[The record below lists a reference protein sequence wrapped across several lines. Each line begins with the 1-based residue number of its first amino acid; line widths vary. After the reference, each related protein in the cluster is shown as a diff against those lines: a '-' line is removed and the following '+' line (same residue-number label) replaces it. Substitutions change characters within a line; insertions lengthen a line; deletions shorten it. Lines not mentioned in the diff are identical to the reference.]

1 MPYKR
6 NKELGKKAYFSN
18 DISVSADK
26 SAWIHKIPTSSS
38 WYFRMWIKEENRQ
51 FRKSLRTQ
59 DQDEATRLG
68 IEEPAYG
75 IEKGVITDK
84 HVW

>member
-38 WYFRMWIKEENRQ
+38 WYFRMWITAYE
-51 FRKSLRTQ
+51 RKIPTPKYQARIHDIGFARRGQKIAAS
-59 DQDEATRLG
+59 
-68 IEEPAYG
+68 
-75 IEKGVITDK
+75 
-84 HVW
+84 